1 MGFHWYIDVTEPG
14 RASFSAGPII
24 LANDENMSVSAFVEM
39 VNTAFLNVYEND
51 IHDTLYT
58 MSARL
63 VTLEGQAT
71 PGVTTET
78 NLLDWPTATQAAA
91 YDGGLPRD
99 QHLHTETPPYP
110 DPKSPMVHGDHDIHT
125 PDTTWAESGEL
136 DALPITEEHFHPAG
150 HKFGDPTSWQVSP
163 TAASAEYAQAL
174 ASQQFIVE
182 YRIANHAGHPGRPFI
197 INFNTGP
204 HGQDIVLPATHTATA
219 ANPPSARITV
229 TNTANIQ
236 PMVMDHC
243 KITAMITDMPPVPPD
258 MWFIPYRGVNDRMLI
273 LFSPNIGRRRAKPI
287 LLATSDST
295 FIIEEYYSQKDLIV
309 DPANLGAIEETL
321 EYASDDPTRTYEIFR
336 MDTMPTSYSSFID
349 HHLATVEEQLA
360 PQKFSTGVSY
370 LDTLLPNVKYY
381 YCGRSIDRHR
391 NISNPTPIT
400 ELELVDNNGQLYVNK
415 KIFTFPTIP
424 QRPTKSGRRL
434 LAIEPSQLQ
443 QAYSLE
449 NPGVGPGQAVVG
461 TAPPSNLIGTAADS
475 VWDKKFKIRITSQKT
490 GKKMDLNITF
500 KNTGV
505 ANP

>member
-1 MGFHWYIDVTEPG
+1 MGFHWYIDIEEPDPG
-14 RASFSAGPII
+14 NIISFGPISF
-24 LANDENMSVSAFVEM
+24 LENKTITPLDFTNK
-39 VNTAFLNVYEND
+39 VNQAFLDAYNND
-51 IHDTLYT
+51 QHDVLYI
-58 MSARL
+58 MSA
-63 VTLEGQAT
+63 TLMPLQISQGGPLGPSPALLEARTARQF
-71 PGVTTET
+71 VVQYVIQ
-78 NLLDWPTATQAAA
+78 NLPQ
-91 YDGGLPRD
+91 
-99 QHLHTETPPYP
+99 
-110 DPKSPMVHGDHDIHT
+110 
-125 PDTTWAESGEL
+125 
-136 DALPITEEHFHPAG
+136 
-150 HKFGDPTSWQVSP
+150 
-163 TAASAEYAQAL
+163 
-174 ASQQFIVE
+174 
-182 YRIANHAGHPGRPFI
+182 RPFK
-197 INFNTGP
+197 INFATGP
-204 HGQDIVLPATHTATA
+204 HGSSTATVTQG
-219 ANPPSARITV
+219 PLFGIGTVIPRARITV
-229 TNTANIQ
+229 TNTSNAQ
-236 PMVMDHC
+236 PLVVDHC
-243 KITAMITDMPPVPPD
+243 KITAMITDKPPVPPD
-258 MWFIPYRGVNDRMLI
+258 MWFVPYRGVNDRMLI

-443 QAYSLE
+443 QAYGLE
-449 NPGVGPGQAVVG
+449 NPGFGPGQAVVG

>member
-1 MGFHWYIDVTEPG
+1 
-14 RASFSAGPII
+14 
-24 LANDENMSVSAFVEM
+24 M
-39 VNTAFLNVYEND
+39 VHDDHGNQGINTAETSWFGDPNNPSLESHYHPAHVPESDPDFRNYDPNDVATNRLN
-51 IHDTLYT
+51 
-58 MSARL
+58 
-63 VTLEGQAT
+63 
-71 PGVTTET
+71 
-78 NLLDWPTATQAAA
+78 WPTA
-91 YDGGLPRD
+91 
-99 QHLHTETPPYP
+99 
-110 DPKSPMVHGDHDIHT
+110 
-125 PDTTWAESGEL
+125 AESGSY
-136 DALPITEEHFHPAG
+136 TESTATAG
-150 HKFGDPTSWQVSP
+150 NV
-163 TAASAEYAQAL
+163 AATAEYEQAL

-182 YRIANHAGHPGRPFI
+182 YRITNGAGRAFTL
-197 INFNTGP
+197 NFDSGP
-204 HGQDIVLPATHTATA
+204 HGQTITAPATHAATPGQ
-219 ANPPSARITV
+219 PPSARITV
-229 TNTANIQ
+229 TNTNSVQ
-236 PMVMDHC
+236 PLVMDHC

-258 MWFIPYRGVNDRMLI
+258 MWFVPYRGVNDRMLI

-349 HHLATVEEQLA
+349 HHLATVEEQLS
-360 PQKFSTGVSY
+360 PQKFSTGVSH

-449 NPGVGPGQAVVG
+449 DPGVGDGQAVVG
-461 TAPPSNLIGTAADS
+461 TAPPSNLIGAAADS
-475 VWDKKFKIRITSQKT
+475 VWDKKFKIRLTSQKT